1 MTREAVLQEISY
13 AIKLNSKAKI
23 AVHEALSHAANII
36 RKDEKEEAKA
46 SDIIIGDVVICSLDD
61 DSFEGIV
68 YMDIDVG
75 YWVIPKDKTS
85 PKLLSKMTWTF
96 RKTGKHI
103 DIESWFD

>member
-1 MTREAVLQEISY
+1 MTREDILKEIAD
-13 AIKLNSKAKI
+13 AIKLNNQAKT
-23 AVHEALSHAANII
+23 AVNEALSHAANII
-36 RKDEKEEAKA
+36 RKDEKEEAKE
-46 SDIIIGDVVICSLDD
+46 SDITIGDIVICSIDG